1 MTHFIAAVF
10 GWLRRRRTPPKPDGQ
25 PARPT
30 APTRPRPSRRAN
42 PKPQTHPQWRTFVPP
57 APSPATDDGPP
68 VQDSATVVPPYLMT
82 PREVAERR
90 RRIAEAGQAH
100 LAAAVPDANP
110 RPAAHRRPRPA
121 RGAGATA

>member
-10 GWLRRRRTPPKPDGQ
+10 GWLRRRRTPPTPDGQ

-30 APTRPRPSRRAN
+30 APKRPRPSRPAN
-42 PKPQTHPQWRTFVPP
+42 PKPQTHPQWRTFVPR
-57 APSPATDDGPP
+57 APSPVADDGPP

-82 PREVAERR
+82 PREVDERR
-90 RRIAEAGQAH
+90 RKIAQARQAH
-100 LAAAVPDANP
+100 LAAAVPDPTP
-110 RPAAHRRPRPA
+110 RPASHRRPRPA